1 MVALKEQAVWEE
13 GIYQLERDDLVEGG
27 EDGIDNLQAKQLAN
41 RTVFLKQESEDHEE
55 KLIKHDEVIDKV
67 IHPATGLDTKA
78 PIWSPELSG
87 TPKAP
92 TASGS
97 DVLQIVNVQFLL
109 DTLADSLLQF
119 SQSNP
124 DSVEQIRKLIADK
137 GLDGKFSELNALFNN
152 LSDRVSVLR
161 TGDSDMWLAQAVTD
175 INGQVAYGVTHRGD
189 FYQPSATSRNED
201 NFPGWAMVDCRN
213 RLLFGFH
220 APNGEMLLPGGNV
233 GLKGDTAYALTD
245 SSGRAATHIQPDGA
259 VRFAGGIADDTGMVY
274 LKDGDVYRQKG
285 STVTQI
291 THRGDVLACQ
301 AYGQAVRFIA
311 PRRGVYLTYEFSD
324 GQIKQIFSDSSTD
337 GFIVTGQSLAEG
349 GANAA
354 ISKTAVAV
362 GQAYMMDTGP
372 IPNAARDAG
381 SRPVDLKEQIY
392 ETLCSSFA
400 AQDVKTN
407 PRKLVMIG
415 SAMGGMVYSR
425 LKKGG
430 STGVYEKIIKQIK
443 TLLNYP
449 LKPTYKAVFVI
460 HGEGDGNIGNA
471 EYDINLAEW
480 LDDFTGDI
488 QTLTG
493 QTEQPVMLTCQTSSV
508 AGYKKTAETRHQFT
522 TPFLQLKASA
532 THPRIFLVCPKYQF
546 SYKDYAHILA
556 NDTKWLGEYYAKVK
570 RIVVDEGKD
579 WLGLRPKSLLKIDNR
594 TVEIEFHVP
603 VAPLVFDEA
612 LVSNPGNYGFNL
624 YNAGSVKIASVALIA
639 EQNKVRITATDDIPK
654 DATITYA
661 FDNGVGGKSGKA
673 EGARGNLRD
682 SDPTVSSDGKF
693 NLYNWAFAFELP
705 INQE

>member
-1 MVALKEQAVWEE
+1 
-13 GIYQLERDDLVEGG
+13 
-27 EDGIDNLQAKQLAN
+27 
-41 RTVFLKQESEDHEE
+41 
-55 KLIKHDEVIDKV
+55 
-67 IHPATGLDTKA
+67 
-78 PIWSPELSG
+78 
-87 TPKAP
+87 
-92 TASGS
+92 
-97 DVLQIVNVQFLL
+97 
-109 DTLADSLLQF
+109 
-119 SQSNP
+119 
-124 DSVEQIRKLIADK
+124 
-137 GLDGKFSELNALFNN
+137 
-152 LSDRVSVLR
+152 
-161 TGDSDMWLAQAVTD
+161 
-175 INGQVAYGVTHRGD
+175 
-189 FYQPSATSRNED
+189 
-201 NFPGWAMVDCRN
+201 
-213 RLLFGFH
+213 
-220 APNGEMLLPGGNV
+220 
-233 GLKGDTAYALTD
+233 
-245 SSGRAATHIQPDGA
+245 
-259 VRFAGGIADDTGMVY
+259 
-274 LKDGDVYRQKG
+274 
-285 STVTQI
+285 
-291 THRGDVLACQ
+291 
-301 AYGQAVRFIA
+301 
-311 PRRGVYLTYEFSD
+311 
-324 GQIKQIFSDSSTD
+324 
-337 GFIVTGQSLAEG
+337 
-349 GANAA
+349 
-354 ISKTAVAV
+354 
-362 GQAYMMDTGP
+362 
-372 IPNAARDAG
+372 
-381 SRPVDLKEQIY
+381 
-392 ETLCSSFA
+392 
-400 AQDVKTN
+400 
-407 PRKLVMIG
+407 MIG

-570 RIVVDEGKD
+570 MIVVDEGKD